1 MKHYYLQFQFLVC
14 HYQLV
19 EVIQDHL
26 GDFVLFNVPVPTY
39 MKDLMRLEVMYSA
52 LLRGEVKYFL
62 LWFGTLRVLGGDDE
76 VQVLGEAEA
85 GQDVVQPVVEVGDR
99 AHGDARVVRAERA
112 QSLHAVLYGGVGA
125 RGVVEAVELAGGL
138 AHLLL
143 VVCGPHRLAE
153 RVLLAT
159 VSRSL
164 SFFDNY
170 TVMKTQYY

>member
-1 MKHYYLQFQFLVC
+1 M
-14 HYQLV
+14 
-19 EVIQDHL
+19 
-26 GDFVLFNVPVPTY
+26 
-39 MKDLMRLEVMYSA
+39 
-52 LLRGEVKYFL
+52 
-62 LWFGTLRVLGGDDE
+62 
-76 VQVLGEAEA
+76 QVLGEAEA

-159 VSRSL
+159 VSRS
-164 SFFDNY
+164 SHNTTIY
-170 TVMKTQYY
+170 TSVPQFCDIVMKTQY